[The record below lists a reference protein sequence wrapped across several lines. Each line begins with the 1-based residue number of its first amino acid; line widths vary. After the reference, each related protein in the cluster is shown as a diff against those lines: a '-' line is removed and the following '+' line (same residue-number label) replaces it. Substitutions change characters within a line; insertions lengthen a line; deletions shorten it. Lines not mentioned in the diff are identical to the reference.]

1 MSRAAKTFFTASV
14 LVGIISIG
22 GVHLIQQQEREVSS
36 LCRLSSLLHC
46 SQLTRTALQTMFA
59 GVLRDD
65 ARMAAKRAQRARE
78 AEFEE
83 QARKRAYLESVQ
95 EISNPVAPAP
105 PLKGEV
111 PQSADGM
118 DFGCKSCE
126 K

>member
-1 MSRAAKTFFTASV
+1 MSRASKTFFGASV
-14 LVGIISIG
+14 LFGIISIG
-22 GVHLIQQQEREVSS
+22 GVHLIQQQERE
-36 LCRLSSLLHC
+36 
-46 SQLTRTALQTMFA
+46 TMFA

-95 EISNPVAPAP
+95 EVSNPVAPAP

-118 DFGCKSCE
+118 DFGCKTCE